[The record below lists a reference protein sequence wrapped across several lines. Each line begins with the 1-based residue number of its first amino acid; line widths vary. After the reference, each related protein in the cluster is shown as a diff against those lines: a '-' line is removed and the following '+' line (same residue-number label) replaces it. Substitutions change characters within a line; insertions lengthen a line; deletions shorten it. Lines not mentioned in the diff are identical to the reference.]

1 MALLRALLSRI
12 GPRMMS
18 SCFYHGSQPGAWLS
32 PHTLLMAYC
41 CRLQTSEDTQGTMS
55 LASWFR
61 WNEPPHRISQRNP
74 TEMVVETLMMELSW
88 QIKQA
93 EKQQRERENE
103 YRKIKTGVDYGWLVS
118 YPKQSY
124 DISPG
129 ERLQLEDMCTKIH
142 PSYCGPVILRFR
154 QLIAEYEPEVQEV
167 SRLFRSVL
175 QEAVE
180 KIKEEEDAKKLAKQW
195 NTKNKTSL
203 SLTTFKSRSKISPFI
218 SDIKTISEDVERGT
232 QPTRRVWSMPEFRN
246 AKD

>member
-1 MALLRALLSRI
+1 
-12 GPRMMS
+12 
-18 SCFYHGSQPGAWLS
+18 
-32 PHTLLMAYC
+32 
-41 CRLQTSEDTQGTMS
+41 MS

-61 WNEPPHRISQRNP
+61 WNEPSNRISQRNP

-93 EKQQRERENE
+93 EKQQQERENE

-142 PSYCGPVILRFR
+142 PSYCGPVILRRQKGCLRHTANLLPLYVLTLSKTYSPARPGSAQFRFR
-154 QLIAEYEPEVQEV
+154 QLITEYEPEVQEI

-175 QEAVE
+175 QEAAE
-180 KIKEEEDAKKLAKQW
+180 KIKEEEEAKKLARQW

-203 SLTTFKSRSKISPFI
+203 SLTTFKSRSRISPFI

-232 QPTRRVWSMPEFRN
+232 PPTRRVWSMPEFRN
-246 AKD
+246 AKDY

>member
-1 MALLRALLSRI
+1 GDAGRGRASCSELGNVGTVCLAPAFFLVCSKRGLGCAVQSCEEPEGLSNSREAPAGRHAARPSGGRSPGSPRAALRAQPPALVTRLIRTRCKCAVPERSASLRAAPSS
-12 GPRMMS
+12 GFPR
-18 SCFYHGSQPGAWLS
+18 
-32 PHTLLMAYC
+32 
-41 CRLQTSEDTQGTMS
+41 
-55 LASWFR
+55 
-61 WNEPPHRISQRNP
+61 
-74 TEMVVETLMMELSW
+74 
-88 QIKQA
+88 
-93 EKQQRERENE
+93 
-103 YRKIKTGVDYGWLVS
+103 
-118 YPKQSY
+118 
-124 DISPG
+124 
-129 ERLQLEDMCTKIH
+129 
-142 PSYCGPVILRFR
+142 GPVRVSVRPHEQRSRRFR

-246 AKD
+246 AKDY

>member
-1 MALLRALLSRI
+1 MDLRDVCGRKFLSELCWWWHCSFSLLPYPQFA
-12 GPRMMS
+12 P
-18 SCFYHGSQPGAWLS
+18 
-32 PHTLLMAYC
+32 
-41 CRLQTSEDTQGTMS
+41 SEDTQGTMS

-61 WNEPPHRISQRNP
+61 WNEPPNRISQRNP

-142 PSYCGPVILRFR
+142 PSYCGPVILRYSKRSDDPDLPFPSLLFMVCEGGTR
-154 QLIAEYEPEVQEV
+154 VVRTNRTKTWASCIEGCVVAV
-167 SRLFRSVL
+167 SLWEKKGWMFKVSLMWYHFLWKATKCHFPLSGLSTLRSL
-175 QEAVE
+175 PA
-180 KIKEEEDAKKLAKQW
+180 
-195 NTKNKTSL
+195 
-203 SLTTFKSRSKISPFI
+203 R
-218 SDIKTISEDVERGT
+218 
-232 QPTRRVWSMPEFRN
+232 
-246 AKD
+246 

>member
-1 MALLRALLSRI
+1 
-12 GPRMMS
+12 
-18 SCFYHGSQPGAWLS
+18 
-32 PHTLLMAYC
+32 
-41 CRLQTSEDTQGTMS
+41 MS

-142 PSYCGPVILRFR
+142 PSYCGPVILRYSKRSDDPDLPFPSLLLMVR
-154 QLIAEYEPEVQEV
+154 EGGARVVRTNRTKTWASCIEGFVV
-167 SRLFRSVL
+167 SV
-175 QEAVE
+175 
-180 KIKEEEDAKKLAKQW
+180 
-195 NTKNKTSL
+195 SL
-203 SLTTFKSRSKISPFI
+203 
-218 SDIKTISEDVERGT
+218 
-232 QPTRRVWSMPEFRN
+232 
-246 AKD
+246 

>member
-1 MALLRALLSRI
+1 MPRSECRYLSHTFNADTRAPPDSPPPRGRSASPQARTALAQSLWQQRPPAGASPPASRRRQRAACGS
-12 GPRMMS
+12 PRN
-18 SCFYHGSQPGAWLS
+18 FGGGRA
-32 PHTLLMAYC
+32 
-41 CRLQTSEDTQGTMS
+41 REDTQGTMS

-61 WNEPPHRISQRNP
+61 WNEPPNRISQRNP

-142 PSYCGPVILRFR
+142 PSYCGPVILR
-154 QLIAEYEPEVQEV
+154 
-167 SRLFRSVL
+167 
-175 QEAVE
+175 
-180 KIKEEEDAKKLAKQW
+180 KL
-195 NTKNKTSL
+195 L
-203 SLTTFKSRSKISPFI
+203 RRSKRR
-218 SDIKTISEDVERGT
+218 KTPRSLPSSGT
-232 QPTRRVWSMPEFRN
+232 QRTKPASP
-246 AKD
+246 